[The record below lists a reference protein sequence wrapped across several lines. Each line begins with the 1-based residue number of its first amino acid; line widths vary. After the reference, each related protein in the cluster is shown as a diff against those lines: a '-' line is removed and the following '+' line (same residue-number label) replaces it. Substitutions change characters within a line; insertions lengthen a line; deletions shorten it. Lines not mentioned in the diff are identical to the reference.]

1 MGKMKE
7 AAIAIEEF
15 LVAGIYPVEIEKRTG
30 YSMDLILQVEEDLY
44 ACAEPRNNGADY
56 DQE

>member
-7 AAIAIEEF
+7 AAIEIEEF
-15 LVAGIYPVEIEKRTG
+15 LTSGIYPAEIEKRTG
-30 YSMDLILQVEEDLY
+30 YDMNMILQVEEDLY
-44 ACAEPRNNGADY
+44 ACADPRNVGADY

>member
-7 AAIAIEEF
+7 VAIEIEEY
-15 LVAGIYPVEIEKRTG
+15 LVAGIYPSEIEKRTG
-30 YSMDLILQVEEDLY
+30 YDMKLITQVEEDLY
-44 ACAEPRNNGADY
+44 ACVEPRNIGADY

>member
-7 AAIAIEEF
+7 MAIEIEEF
-15 LVAGIYPVEIEKRTG
+15 LIAGIYPVEIEKRTA

-44 ACAEPRNNGADY
+44 ACADPRNIGADY

>member
-7 AAIAIEEF
+7 AAIEIEEF
-15 LVAGIYPVEIEKRTG
+15 LIAGIYPTEIEKRTG
-30 YSMDLILQVEEDLY
+30 YDINMILQVEEDLY
-44 ACAEPRNNGADY
+44 ACVEPRNIGADY